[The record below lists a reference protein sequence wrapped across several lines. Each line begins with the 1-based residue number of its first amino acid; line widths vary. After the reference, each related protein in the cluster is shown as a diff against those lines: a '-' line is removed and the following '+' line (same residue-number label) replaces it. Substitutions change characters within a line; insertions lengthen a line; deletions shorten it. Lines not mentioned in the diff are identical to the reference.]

1 MPCTWGMR
9 VVAAG
14 RAWTRCGAMHNRAP
28 QLSAAGQRS
37 MSVDVKKKAVMVAAT
52 GDELRPSWNRHSQLQ
67 VPCIPTSLCGIQ
79 IHVVAKHLCPRSG
92 KFLEL
97 CLPLGELCKAFQC
110 VWTTETN
117 LVRSPVPGEVSDAS
131 APDDLAGQ
139 HHGKTTVTLGM
150 VNMLLERGLKVGYQK
165 PVGQQTV
172 PVMDGAL
179 GELQAR
185 PRPFSARPPEPF
197 QRTS

>member
-1 MPCTWGMR
+1 MGM
-9 VVAAG
+9 
-14 RAWTRCGAMHNRAP
+14 AP
-28 QLSAAGQRS
+28 
-37 MSVDVKKKAVMVAAT
+37 AAT
-52 GDELRPSWNRHSQLQ
+52 PPTAPINIDVGRQLFCDPFI
-67 VPCIPTSLCGIQ
+67 VGPGSSGIV
-79 IHVVAKHLCPRSG
+79 H
-92 KFLEL
+92 
-97 CLPLGELCKAFQC
+97 
-110 VWTTETN
+110 TEKY
-117 LVRSPVPGEVSDAS
+117 RSPSDAELLRENPCLEAESIS
-131 APDDLAGQ
+131 ACSCWPLVEAELLDLLGDIAVGQTDDLAGQ